1 MDMIINAL
9 HKKTGQGTPA
19 QFFYLII
26 TAAVATVAAITAIAI
41 VTGSAGGV
49 MQRGCVTRAA
59 RCMPVIHS

>member
-9 HKKTGQGTPA
+9 HKKTGRGFPA

-26 TAAVATVAAITAIAI
+26 ITAAVATITAIAI